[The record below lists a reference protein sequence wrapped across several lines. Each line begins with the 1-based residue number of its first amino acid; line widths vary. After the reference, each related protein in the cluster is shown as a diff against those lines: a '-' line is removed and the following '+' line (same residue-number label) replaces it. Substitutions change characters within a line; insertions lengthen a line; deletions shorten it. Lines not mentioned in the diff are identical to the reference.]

1 MPRAGT
7 AALILARRRPVGAAA
22 QLQRRH
28 FGGTVGHIAVC
39 AKTWLVRGAA
49 GRGCI
54 FFIGGKNPKLGSHA
68 LARLAVHAEP
78 IAEQELTVRDEDRS
92 RDAVISMI
100 ATPAPAARTGRW
112 KPVFEPPAP
121 RATQT
126 MSQSGCRRVR
136 RVMLL

>member
-1 MPRAGT
+1 VLEPPLSSSPDAGPL
-7 AALILARRRPVGAAA
+7 ALRLNCSAVI
-22 QLQRRH
+22 

-78 IAEQELTVRDEDRS
+78 IAEQELTG
-92 RDAVISMI
+92 A
-100 ATPAPAARTGRW
+100 
-112 KPVFEPPAP
+112 
-121 RATQT
+121 
-126 MSQSGCRRVR
+126 
-136 RVMLL
+136 